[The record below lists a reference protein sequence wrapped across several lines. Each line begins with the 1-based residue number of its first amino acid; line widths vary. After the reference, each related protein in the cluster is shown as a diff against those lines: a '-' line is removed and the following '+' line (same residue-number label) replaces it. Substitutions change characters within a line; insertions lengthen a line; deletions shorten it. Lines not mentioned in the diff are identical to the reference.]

1 MVFSD
6 LKKENARRL
15 LTISAKAAR
24 ATSHDLFMG
33 VHVTLAAQT
42 EQELPTHSNQ
52 GIVRTQENIKQDV
65 SAQGCRAQQ
74 HGLNRYF

>member
-6 LKKENARRL
+6 LKKENARGL

-33 VHVTLAAQT
+33 VHVTLVAQT
-42 EQELPTHSNQ
+42 EQELSTHCNQ
-52 GIVRTQENIKQDV
+52 GTARTQKNIKQDV
-65 SAQGCRAQQ
+65 SALGCTAQLYG
-74 HGLNRYF
+74 HNRYS